1 MALSGNGPYSSTFSD
16 TPTAVGN
23 YWYGIHVIDNAN
35 NYMDERIAG
44 LGPKEVTVTSPDT
57 TPPTPN
63 PSTWAT
69 APYATGTTSISMT
82 ATTASDPSG
91 VQYYIH
97 CLTTGGHD
105 SGWQASPTYVDTG
118 LSPNTTY
125 TYQVMTRD
133 NSPNQNQGSYS
144 ASAAA
149 TTQQTVDTT
158 PPTPNPSTWATVPY
172 ATGTTSISMTA
183 TTASDPSGV
192 QYYFHCLTTGGHDS
206 GWQASPTYV
215 DTGLSPNTTYT
226 YQVMTRD
233 NSPNQNQGSYSASAA
248 ATTQQVPDT
257 TPPTP
262 NPSTWA
268 TGPHATG
275 TTSISMTATTAS
287 DPSGVQYYFHCLTT
301 GGHDSGW
308 QASATYVDTG
318 LSPNTMYT
326 YQVMT
331 RDNSPNQNQGSYS
344 ASAAAT
350 TQQVANNP
358 PQLSG
363 IAMTNGVF
371 RFVLNGPVGSNY
383 VIQVSSNLMN
393 WSAISTN
400 TIPAGGSTNLSDP
413 SVTNKSRRFY
423 RAVPVAGVVA
433 GRIVAWGSNS
443 YGQTNAPV
451 GTNWTAVAGGYYH
464 SLALKADG
472 TVVGWGQNDDFE
484 TNVPASLSNVTA
496 IAAGWGTSLALK
508 SDGTLRGWGWD
519 GGYAIT
525 NTANSMSNITAISA
539 CWDCLMALRTNGT
552 VTVWGHSTYG
562 ETNVPAGLN
571 NVVAIA
577 GGGYFCMALKG
588 DGTVVVW
595 GSNFAG
601 QTNVPTGLS
610 SVKAIAAGRDHCLAL
625 KHDGTVVA
633 WGDNTSGQTNV
644 PPTLAGVLAVSA
656 GNSHSLALKADGT
669 VAVWGDNSS
678 GQTNSPVNLTNVVF
692 ISAGGFHNLAIKVG
706 SP

>member
-1 MALSGNGPYSSTFSD
+1 MGRMYVASVDTPSTVLQDYATYFTITTSDNSSTPTIVEVVWGNGSDSMYWSPITINKDTTATISYRGIDLANHKEAWKQFSYSPPDTTPPAISVFNVSPPTTTLGLGFTINYTVSDSGGSGLKQAALWRANIDGSATDSSWRQIGSAVALSGNGPYSSTFSD

-69 APYATGTTSISMT
+69 GP
-82 ATTASDPSG
+82 
-91 VQYYIH
+91 H
-97 CLTTGGHD
+97 
-105 SGWQASPTYVDTG
+105 
-118 LSPNTTY
+118 
-125 TYQVMTRD
+125 
-133 NSPNQNQGSYS
+133 
-144 ASAAA
+144 
-149 TTQQTVDTT
+149 
-158 PPTPNPSTWATVPY
+158 

-215 DTGLSPNTTYT
+215 DTGLSPNTT
-226 YQVMTRD
+226 
-233 NSPNQNQGSYSASAA
+233 
-248 ATTQQVPDT
+248 
-257 TPPTP
+257 
-262 NPSTWA
+262 
-268 TGPHATG
+268 
-275 TTSISMTATTAS
+275 
-287 DPSGVQYYFHCLTT
+287 
-301 GGHDSGW
+301 
-308 QASATYVDTG
+308 
-318 LSPNTMYT
+318 YT

-610 SVKAIAAGRDHCLAL
+610 SVKAIAAVRQ
-625 KHDGTVVA
+625 
-633 WGDNTSGQTNV
+633 NTLPVGHVFNMSSSFLRPV
-644 PPTLAGVLAVSA
+644 P
-656 GNSHSLALKADGT
+656 
-669 VAVWGDNSS
+669 
-678 GQTNSPVNLTNVVF
+678 
-692 ISAGGFHNLAIKVG
+692 
-706 SP
+706 